1 MDELIKILSD
11 KLGVSPEKAAMALEL
26 VANHLK
32 EKAPALSGQI
42 DSLLAGGGGDA
53 AGGLG
58 DVASKL
64 GGLMGGKS

>member
-1 MDELIKILSD
+1 MDELIKLLSD
-11 KLGVSPEKAAMALEL
+11 KLGVTPDKASMAVQLI
-26 VANHLK
+26 ANHLQ

-42 DSLLAGGGGDA
+42 DSLLAGGTGEA

-64 GGLMGGKS
+64 GGLMGGKD